1 MLIPQNNTAAAGGE
15 VCAGLRTV
23 ARAVGG
29 RGLGAWE
36 RDAALTVN
44 QSQAGMPGKRKRPG
58 IPGWLAA
65 GTRVCTRIPAQD
77 H

>member
-44 QSQAGMPGKRKRPG
+44 QSQAGMPGKR
-58 IPGWLAA
+58 
-65 GTRVCTRIPAQD
+65 
-77 H
+77 